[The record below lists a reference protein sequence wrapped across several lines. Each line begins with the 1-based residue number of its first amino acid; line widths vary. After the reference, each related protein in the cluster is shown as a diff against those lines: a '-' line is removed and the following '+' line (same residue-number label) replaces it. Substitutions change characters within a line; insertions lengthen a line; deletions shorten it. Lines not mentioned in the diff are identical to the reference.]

1 MKKSMLLLVPFMML
15 VGCSING
22 INPFGG
28 NDVTGASGG
37 LATFAIQVLEPS
49 KGSITV
55 DEVNV
60 TNASFRLIPPVGT
73 TQTTNWVPGMLGYVL
88 FNPITPGTANLRL
101 IDNDA
106 FGVASTNATN
116 ITVRSGYNYRIIVT
130 LGGLIYMIE
139 TNAGASTVS
148 NYMAV
153 YSETHAIPALN
164 NAFNPLNGAN
174 LFIWTPGA
182 LVLTE
187 IGTASWEGASN
198 WQLTRAAGVSNWI
211 GFGIAVTNGV
221 KDKTIYAGGHLKFAV
236 KAFNANNTYK
246 VGLQS
251 ITAGVTNDVSINLTD
266 IPGFA
271 VDGAWHA
278 CSIPMS
284 DFAGINFATVYSYFY
299 IASTVLQTNTNTAIY
314 LDDIYWSRD

>member
-22 INPFGG
+22 INPFGASE
-28 NDVTGASGG
+28 VTGASGG

-49 KGSITV
+49 KGSIEV
-55 DEVNV
+55 DEINV
-60 TNASFRLIPPVGT
+60 TNASFRLIPPVGA
-73 TQTTNWVPGMLGYVL
+73 TQNTNWAPGMLGFVL

-106 FGVASTNATN
+106 LGVSSTNATN
-116 ITVRSGYNYRIIVT
+116 ITIRSGYNYRIIVT

-164 NAFNPLNGAN
+164 NAFNPLNGGN
-174 LFIWTPGA
+174 LYVWTPGMA
-182 LVLTE
+182 LTE
-187 IGTASWEGASN
+187 VGTGTWEGASN
-198 WQLTRAAGVSNWI
+198 WAVTRPAGITNYI
-211 GFGIAVTNGV
+211 GFGISITNGA

-236 KAFNANNTYK
+236 KAFNANNTYS
-246 VGLQS
+246 VGIQS
-251 ITAGVTNDVSINLTD
+251 ITGAVTNDVA
-266 IPGFA
+266 IPLNTIAGYV
-271 VDGAWHA
+271 VDGNWHA
-278 CSIPMS
+278 LMIPMS
-284 DFAGINFATVYSYFY
+284 DFAGINFGGIYTYFY
-299 IASTVLQTNTNTAIY
+299 LTSTAIQTNTNTAIY